1 MKNKGFTLV
10 ELLGVIV
17 ILGILAMITV
27 PIVQRTIIDS
37 TNQTYDEQITSF
49 ERAAKNYVAK
59 NIYEMTK
66 CQTESCQITLR
77 ELQENGLLPAGNI
90 KNPKTDEDFKNPKT
104 DEDFNLDNVV
114 TINYD
119 GTKYSYEYDTA
130 QDE

>member
-77 ELQENGLLPAGNI
+77 ELQENGLLPSGNI
-90 KNPKTDEDFKNPKT
+90 KNPKT

>member
-17 ILGILAMITV
+17 ILGILAMVTV

-77 ELQENGLLPAGNI
+77 ELQENGLLPSGNI
-90 KNPKTDEDFKNPKT
+90 KNPKT

>member
-77 ELQENGLLPAGNI
+77 ELQENGLLPSGNI
-90 KNPKTDEDFKNPKT
+90 KNPKTA
-104 DEDFNLDNVV
+104 EDFNLDNVV

>member
-49 ERAAKNYVAK
+49 ERAAKNYVAQ
-59 NIYEMTK
+59 NVYEMTK

-77 ELQENGLLPAGNI
+77 ELQENGLLPSGSI
-90 KNPKTDEDFKNPKT
+90 VNPKT

-114 TINYD
+114 TITYD
-119 GTKYSYEYDTA
+119 GTKYSYDYDTA
-130 QDE
+130 QDEQS